1 MQLAA
6 FSSNIKLT
14 LRQIPNEIKIIPWGE
29 SFYDEGKNKLVVNAV
44 SLSAIP
50 ASQKKYNYDRVA
62 LDFNHNSVPRKDKNG
77 NDIPLEEPLK
87 VAAFGNVE
95 VRENDGVW
103 LTNLEWTPEGKSAYE
118 GGHYCDISPT
128 VLFDKNGNVT
138 FVHSAALCRQG
149 RVPGLTLFG
158 ADFLAENENS
168 TKDSNMDNDKLKKLL
183 CLVLGLAEDADIS
196 EIEVA
201 AKKFAEDQ
209 TAKAKENQD
218 ADEIGE
224 KLEKFSSMLQ
234 AIETRLASLESA
246 GVDSAKKVVRD
257 NAIAEGKLIPHS
269 ALALP
274 LAELQ
279 KFCEAMPAGQVPVSQ
294 RTPEG
299 LKNFSAPTPI
309 NSAVQAV
316 CDQLGITT
324 ETLNKHNS

>member
-29 SFYDEGKNKLVVNAV
+29 SFYDEGKSKLVVNAV

-149 RVPGLTLFG
+149 RVPGLVLFG
-158 ADFLAENENS
+158 ADFLAANETS
-168 TKDSNMDNDKLKKLL
+168 TKDTNMDNDKLKKLL
-183 CLVLGLAEDADIS
+183 CLVLGLAEDADIG

-201 AKKFAEDQ
+201 ANKFAQDQ
-209 TAKAKENQD
+209 TKAKENQTD
-218 ADEIGE
+218 DIDE
-224 KLEKFSSMLQ
+224 KLEKFSSVLQ
-234 AIETRLASLESA
+234 SIESRLASLENA
-246 GVDSAKKVVRD
+246 GTDSAKKAIRD
-257 NAIAEGKLIPHS
+257 AAIAEGKLIPHS
-269 ALALP
+269 ALSLP
-274 LAELQ
+274 LEELT
-279 KFCEAMPAGQVPVSQ
+279 KFCSDMPAGQVPVSQ

-299 LKNFSAPTPI
+299 LKNFSAQTPT
-309 NSAVQAV
+309 NSAEQSV